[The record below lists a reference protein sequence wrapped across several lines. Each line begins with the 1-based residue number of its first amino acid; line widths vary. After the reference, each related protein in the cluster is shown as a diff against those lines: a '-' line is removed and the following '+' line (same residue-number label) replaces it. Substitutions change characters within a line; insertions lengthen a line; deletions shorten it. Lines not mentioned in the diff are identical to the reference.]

1 MLRAYGE
8 VPYTTGEGAEVKP
21 EADVS
26 TATPAGKHSNRS
38 ARVDSRSLLQKMGA
52 VVNKISAATKLPADE
67 AIIDTAEL
75 LKQLHEQWSFVQVR
89 K

>member
-1 MLRAYGE
+1 
-8 VPYTTGEGAEVKP
+8 
-21 EADVS
+21 
-26 TATPAGKHSNRS
+26 
-38 ARVDSRSLLQKMGA
+38 MGA